1 MNYIRGTLILFVVR
15 VLRQVRAGIDED
27 GTQRGIV
34 GWLAVQQQQA
44 GLGGDRHADL
54 VIYLQPS
61 APLES
66 FLGEEHKDMF
76 LQLPLVGGRQLP
88 VDSEI

>member
-1 MNYIRGTLILFVVR
+1 MRLAVLVVR
-15 VLRQVRAGIDED
+15 VFCQVRAGINKD
-27 GTQRGIV
+27 GTQRRVV
-34 GWLAVQQQQA
+34 GRFAVQQQQA

-54 VIYLQPS
+54 VVHLQPS

-76 LQLPLVGGRQLP
+76 LQLPLVGGGQLP